1 MSTIQACFQLD
12 WPGFSLD
19 VDLTLPGHGVTAL
32 FGHSGSGKTTLL
44 RCIAGLER
52 APHGR
57 LRVGDE
63 VWQDAGRWLPV
74 HRRPIGYVFQEASLF
89 AHLSVL
95 DNLNYGVKRSARS
108 QASQLA
114 QAIELLGIGHLLT
127 RKPERLSGGE
137 RQRVSIARALAV
149 CPRLLLMDEPLAAL
163 DLKRKQEILPYL
175 ERLHDELDIP
185 VLYVSHAPDE
195 VARLAD
201 HMVVLDQGRVLA
213 SGALNDVLGRVDV
226 PAVFADDAG
235 TVLSVTLASHED
247 DALSRLSFAGGDIY
261 VAQQPQPVGAQ
272 LRCRVHARDISLS
285 LSAATDDSILNRVT
299 AQIEALAP
307 APTPGHVLVRLNAG
321 GAPLLARVTQRSARA
336 LNLAPGMTVFAQI
349 KAVALLD

>member
-1 MSTIQACFQLD
+1 MRLARQQAADAEQLD
-12 WPGFSLD
+12 HFFFAKAPLMGRRAS
-19 VDLTLPGHGVTAL
+19 VAKQQIVAGVQV
-32 FGHSGSGKTTLL
+32 GK
-44 RCIAGLER
+44 
-52 APHGR
+52 
-57 LRVGDE
+57 
-63 VWQDAGRWLPV
+63 
-74 HRRPIGYVFQEASLF
+74 
-89 AHLSVL
+89 
-95 DNLNYGVKRSARS
+95 
-108 QASQLA
+108 QA
-114 QAIELLGIGHLLT
+114 
-127 RKPERLSGGE
+127 
-137 RQRVSIARALAV
+137 
-149 CPRLLLMDEPLAAL
+149 
-163 DLKRKQEILPYL
+163 ILPYL
-175 ERLHDELDIP
+175 EKVTTQLEIP

-285 LSAATDDSILNRVT
+285 LSAATDDSILNRVA

-336 LNLAPGMTVFAQI
+336 LNLAPGMMVFAQI

>member
-1 MSTIQACFQLD
+1 
-12 WPGFSLD
+12 
-19 VDLTLPGHGVTAL
+19 
-32 FGHSGSGKTTLL
+32 
-44 RCIAGLER
+44 
-52 APHGR
+52 
-57 LRVGDE
+57 
-63 VWQDAGRWLPV
+63 
-74 HRRPIGYVFQEASLF
+74 
-89 AHLSVL
+89 
-95 DNLNYGVKRSARS
+95 
-108 QASQLA
+108 
-114 QAIELLGIGHLLT
+114 
-127 RKPERLSGGE
+127 
-137 RQRVSIARALAV
+137 
-149 CPRLLLMDEPLAAL
+149 
-163 DLKRKQEILPYL
+163 LKRKQEILPYL

-285 LSAATDDSILNRVT
+285 LSAATDDSILNRVA

>member
-1 MSTIQACFQLD
+1 MSQLRAR
-12 WPGFSLD
+12 FSLYRPAFSLE
-19 VDLTLPGHGVTAL
+19 VDLHLPGRGVTAL
-32 FGHSGSGKTTLL
+32 FGPSGSGKTTCL
-44 RCIAGLER
+44 RAIAGLER
-52 APHGR
+52 VPGGHVSLG
-57 LRVGDE
+57 E
-63 VWQDAGRWLPV
+63 QVWQDDRHFTPPHQRALGM
-74 HRRPIGYVFQEASLF
+74 VFQEASLF
-89 AHLSVL
+89 AHLNAR
-95 DNLNYGVKRSARS
+95 DNLLFGYRRTPAHERRFGEEEVV
-108 QASQLA
+108 
-114 QAIELLGIGHLLT
+114 ELLGIGGLLS
-127 RKPERLSGGE
+127 RKPHQLSGGE
-137 RQRVSIARALAV
+137 RQRVGIGRALLTS
-149 CPRLLLMDEPLAAL
+149 PQLLLMDEPLAAL
-163 DLKRKQEILPYL
+163 DLRRKQEILPYL
-175 ERLHDELDIP
+175 EKVTTQLEIP

-307 APTPGHVLVRLNAG
+307 APTP
-321 GAPLLARVTQRSARA
+321 
-336 LNLAPGMTVFAQI
+336 
-349 KAVALLD
+349 